1 MTTLSA
7 SRTTMNEHQ
16 EHTWVRLDITDPSAD
31 PGWEVCSQTGCHA
44 KQFVAERSEGIVTE
58 PVLPQLDS

>member
-1 MTTLSA
+1 
-7 SRTTMNEHQ
+7 MNEHQ

-58 PVLPQLDS
+58 PVLPQLDG